1 MKQSYY
7 FTISFKK
14 NDYEKTPVIDNKN
27 NFQVEKIMWETCGN
41 AKGKKNVYKYAK
53 NLMCTL
59 YMSSRPEAICKHCSE

>member
-41 AKGKKNVYKYAK
+41 VKGKKMFINTPKILCAQF
-53 NLMCTL
+53 T
-59 YMSSRPEAICKHCSE
+59 